1 MKVKAIFNNNSMY
14 VCLCRGVSD
23 RTIKAAIR
31 DGARSLA
38 QVSACSG
45 AGTDCGAC
53 RGVIR
58 DMIED
63 HEDEASPCSAH
74 RSLPVLQ
81 PLGGVRRVAMD

>member
-1 MKVKAIFNNNSMY
+1 MY
-14 VCLCRGVSD
+14 VCLCKGVSD
-23 RTIKAAIR
+23 RVIKAAIR

-58 DMIED
+58 EMIED
-63 HEDEASPCSAH
+63 HERRGWPLQ
-74 RSLPVLQ
+74 RSRELPVIQ
-81 PLGGVRRVAMD
+81 PAV